1 MLEFKLHRDRKH
13 FVSPDNPV
21 AYWMNNNM
29 HHQEE
34 LVVRLNLLGDF
45 ILLKK
50 INILV
55 KLKQNIS
62 TSLRYMYIYMSV
74 Q

>member
-1 MLEFKLHRDRKH
+1 
-13 FVSPDNPV
+13 
-21 AYWMNNNM
+21 MNNNM

-55 KLKQNIS
+55 KLKQYIS
-62 TSLRYMYIYMSV
+62 TSLRYMYIYVGTVRMFIEPSA
-74 Q
+74 QH

>member
-1 MLEFKLHRDRKH
+1 
-13 FVSPDNPV
+13 
-21 AYWMNNNM
+21 MNNNM

-62 TSLRYMYIYMSV
+62 TSLRYMYIYVGTVRMFIKPSA
-74 Q
+74 QH